1 MIKLKRESIIQLM
14 TRKKIIRNFNK
25 IIINF
30 KDNLNLNPFILY
42 IKTAFLI

>member
-25 IIINF
+25 IIINL
-30 KDNLNLNPFILY
+30 KI
-42 IKTAFLI
+42 I